1 MCQHKW
7 WEYVTLSPLFLAIVA
22 FCFSMTGGVCWE
34 FIEYT
39 ADQVGKLDMQKDFVV
54 DHFSSVTL
62 DETRQN
68 VPVVVSDISDV
79 IIVHSDGSEQTLGVG
94 GYLDIGINDTMKD
107 LFVNLIGAVVF
118 SIIGFFYVKS
128 RGKGKVAS
136 QFIPKVKMEEGGG
149 APDPSSR

>member
-1 MCQHKW
+1 
-7 WEYVTLSPLFLAIVA
+7 
-22 FCFSMTGGVCWE
+22 MTVGVCWE

-39 ADQVGKLDMQKDFVV
+39 ADQVGKIDMQKDFVV

-68 VPVVVSDISDV
+68 IPVVVSDISDL

-136 QFIPKVKMEEGGG
+136 QFIPKVKTEEGGG
-149 APDPSSR
+149 A